1 MSEVGP
7 QQLAMLLDEHGG
19 ALVLYARQWCSCAED
34 VVQDAL
40 VQLVRQER
48 TPQRIVSWLY
58 RVVRNGAISAARAE
72 SRRRHYE
79 ADAAAR
85 ETAWFTTSEGDR
97 LDAEVAQAA
106 LEQLPSEQRETIVA
120 RLWGGLTFDE
130 IAELTGSSSSS
141 AHRWYEAGL
150 AALRQRLGV
159 ACPEKKTKLKT

>member
-1 MSEVGP
+1 MSDVGP
-7 QQLAMLLDEHGG
+7 QQLARLLDEHGG
-19 ALVLYARQWCSCAED
+19 ALVLYARQWCSSAED

-48 TPQRIVSWLY
+48 TPERIVAWLY

-72 SRRRHYE
+72 QRRRHHE
-79 ADAAAR
+79 TDAASR
-85 ETAWFTTSEGDR
+85 ETPWFTMSDGDR
-97 LDAEVAQAA
+97 LDAEAAQAA
-106 LEQLPSEQRETIVA
+106 LAQLPLEQRETIVA

-150 AALRQRLGV
+150 VALRQRLGV
-159 ACPEKKTKLKT
+159 ECPKKKSKLAT